1 MTCSVAVEEPTR
13 RIARI
18 PTIAV
23 WVLATASVLS
33 LCGCGGGGDLPE
45 LGKVKGVVTLDG
57 QPLAGAQV
65 EFLPKSGRPSSA
77 ETGEDGSYRLSY
89 TAGEYGALVGQH
101 TVKIHTAVD
110 GRDDPES
117 ERLPARYHSAS
128 ELTADVKAG
137 KNDFPFELTSK

>member
-1 MTCSVAVEEPTR
+1 MICSVAVEEPAR
-13 RIARI
+13 RMARI

-33 LCGCGGGGDLPE
+33 LCGCGGGDSPK

-65 EFLPKSGRPSSA
+65 EFLPASGRPSIA
-77 ETGEDGSYRLSY
+77 ETGEDGSYQLSY
-89 TAGEYGALVGQH
+89 TADDNGAVVGQH

-110 GRDDPES
+110 GRDDPSS
-117 ERLPARYHSAS
+117 ERLPPRYHSAS

-137 KNDFPFELTSK
+137 SNEFPFELTSK